1 MARSFISSSSS
12 NVATGAALGLGGY
25 FGIKAAKFAEGFV
38 ASKVSEFKSVK
49 EVAPEAIGFTD
60 TAKSVITNK
69 YVVVASTA
77 VSVAA
82 LGYAAY
88 TYFKKTKAE
97 KAHDAKQAAAKQEAA
112 APAAT
117 TETSTTVEET
127 PVSTASVKAEPVK
140 AAPEVAKQEAAGA
153 TGSDTKSGTGAT
165 GNNSA
170 HQDDAA
176 K

>member
-49 EVAPEAIGFTD
+49 EAAPEAIGFTD

-112 APAAT
+112 PAAT
-117 TETSTTVEET
+117 TETSTTVEEA
-127 PVSTASVKAEPVK
+127 PVTTASVKAEPVK
-140 AAPEVAKQEAAGA
+140 AAPQAVKQEAAGA
-153 TGSDTKSGTGAT
+153 TGSDTKSGTDAT